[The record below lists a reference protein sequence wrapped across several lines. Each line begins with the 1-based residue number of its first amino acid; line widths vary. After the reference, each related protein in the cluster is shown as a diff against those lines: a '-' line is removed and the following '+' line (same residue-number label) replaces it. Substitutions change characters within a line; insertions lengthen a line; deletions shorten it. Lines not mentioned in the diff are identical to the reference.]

1 MDSSSEVIIPDK
13 HIIFFDGVCN
23 LCNGAIEFI
32 MKRDDDFHF
41 VFESLQSSRA
51 KNILGDI
58 YSKSLET
65 LVVRTTNG
73 NTLTKSK
80 AVFFISKKLKG
91 PVRIISICSVLPT
104 FLTDFFYSVIARY
117 RYKLFGTRNTCR
129 LPNPDDKL
137 RFLEGY
143 QNV

>member
-1 MDSSSEVIIPDK
+1 MDSSTEVIIPDK

-23 LCNGAIEFI
+23 LCNGAIDFI
-32 MKRDDDFHF
+32 MKRDNDFHF

-51 KNILGDI
+51 KDILGNI
-58 YSKSLET
+58 HTKSLET
-65 LVVRTTNG
+65 IVVRTNIG
-73 NTLTKSK
+73 DTLTKSK
-80 AVFFISKKLKG
+80 AVFFIAKKLKG
-91 PVRIISICSVLPT
+91 PIRIISIFSVLPT

-117 RYKLFGTRNTCR
+117 RYKLFGTRSTCR
-129 LPNPDDKL
+129 LPVPDDKL